1 MSVSSACHYA
11 KPESSTKHGKWV
23 CVWVH
28 ACVHVCGGGGDTS
41 LRGCVTPSLRE
52 VMTALFCQR
61 MDGCSIMAAEE
72 AGEVE
77 ETRGDGV
84 SRRKGRFFLLLLL
97 LLPTLNK
104 EIRSS
109 K

>member
-1 MSVSSACHYA
+1 
-11 KPESSTKHGKWV
+11 
-23 CVWVH
+23 
-28 ACVHVCGGGGDTS
+28 
-41 LRGCVTPSLRE
+41 
-52 VMTALFCQR
+52 
-61 MDGCSIMAAEE
+61 MAAEE